1 MELVHG
7 MRNSPGN
14 GIIDERRRSTQALA
28 PIQRNSVGRVRLAA
42 HSPWRSEAIRLDARR
57 MDLAG
62 EE

>member
-28 PIQRNSVGRVRLAA
+28 PIQRKPGMI
-42 HSPWRSEAIRLDARR
+42 SEAIRLDAHR